1 MCDAAACGRFWRDKE
16 YSEPPEDGVYVT
28 GLFIDGACFS
38 REKKVLDESPP
49 KILYDTLPVLWLKP
63 MKRVS
68 GAGVGRNM

>member
-1 MCDAAACGRFWRDKE
+1 MRLWQVLEDKE
-16 YSEPPEDGVYVT
+16 YTEPPEDGVYVS

-63 MKRVS
+63 MKK
-68 GAGVGRNM
+68 VGEAASRHR